1 MSELHA
7 FQQHLSASRR
17 VLALV
22 GAGMSAPSG
31 LPTFRGSMS
40 SLWEGYDASE
50 LATPEA
56 FDVDP
61 KLVWQFY
68 AAQRQRAL
76 AARPNAAHYAL
87 ARLAKRLK
95 PPRFLTITQN
105 TDGLSERAGHPYT
118 SLIHLQGDLFT
129 VRCTGG
135 ACAYTTQNLDPDL
148 GVHEVPLCPR
158 CNANLR
164 PGIVWFGEPMP
175 YSAIVQANSAI
186 ESEEVD
192 LLLCIGISAEVWPA
206 AGYIDEVEARG
217 GKIAVF
223 NPDRSKKREGWFF
236 EGGAEHTLPLALEPL
251 IGEVK
256 NEEDDSMDDEMSDLS
271 DFSDASL

>member
-1 MSELHA
+1 MSDIHT

-31 LPTFRGSMS
+31 LPTFRGSTS
-40 SLWEGYDASE
+40 ALWQGYDASE

-68 AAQRQRAL
+68 ASQRQRAL
-76 AARPNAAHYAL
+76 AAQPNSAHYAL
-87 ARLAKRLK
+87 ARLAKRIK

-105 TDGLSERAGHPYT
+105 TDGLSERAGHPYS
-118 SLIHLQGDLFT
+118 SLVHLQGDLFT
-129 VRCTGG
+129 VKCTGG
-135 ACAYTTQNLDPDL
+135 GCAYSTQNLDPDL
-148 GVHEVPLCPR
+148 GVHEMPHCPR
-158 CNANLR
+158 CSSPLR

-175 YSAIVQANSAI
+175 YSAIVQANAAI
-186 ESEEVD
+186 ESGEVD

-206 AGYIDEVEARG
+206 AGYIDEVESRG

-223 NPDRSKKREGWFF
+223 NLDHTKKREGWFF
-236 EGGAEHTLPLALEPL
+236 EDGAERSLPLALEPL
-251 IGEVK
+251 IGKIE
-256 NEEDDSMDDEMSDLS
+256 NEIDEDMDEMSDLS
-271 DFSDASL
+271 EFSDSSL